1 MLNLYKSIPAL
12 TTTGSHFF
20 ITTDRN
26 LHVTGLSAHLLKI
39 TGKVSYKNRELHV
52 RQLFSGDSLF
62 WQHISA
68 DIDPFSNSIFFTSG
82 PVSLSDGNILFTY
95 WYVTPVFDEHT
106 KTLTAFKWTGF
117 ENPGPGFFS
126 EKAFTSIKPFTL
138 VYHNKLYSGENCAPL
153 MIWITDEY
161 KETL

>member
-1 MLNLYKSIPAL
+1 MLNLYRSIPAL

-62 WQHISA
+62 CQHISA
-68 DIDPFSNSIFFTSG
+68 AGEPFSNCIFFTSG
-82 PVSLSDGNILFTY
+82 LITLSGGNSLFTY

-106 KTLTAFKWTGF
+106 KDLTAYKWTGF
-117 ENPGPGFFS
+117 
-126 EKAFTSIKPFTL
+126 
-138 VYHNKLYSGENCAPL
+138 
-153 MIWITDEY
+153 
-161 KETL
+161 